1 MANED
6 KMIELTKDLQ
16 KQVISRDSEGREKF
30 EMRKLLRKVKD
41 NSSIGMSN
49 KDKFEE
55 IEPNFNT
62 CTNYNPCPICGKCMN
77 KASHLYV
84 KCSNCL
90 IPTCLHNFE
99 NKNLMLKRKN
109 FTVNVSDDTWN
120 KIKEEVKKQGGNIN
134 V

>member
-30 EMRKLLRKVKD
+30 EMRKLLKKVKD
-41 NSSIGMSN
+41 NSSIGMCN

-109 FTVNVSDDTWN
+109 FTVNVSDYTWN
-120 KIKEEVKKQGGNIN
+120 KIKEEIKKQGGE